1 MPYNGWMPPRP
12 TIEKPGLPRE
22 LRLIGLVI
30 LLIFAVVS
38 AWQGMSPD
46 TPDARV
52 EPTPST
58 APRATEAE
66 AEPEAAATPQSET
79 PADDLVVP
87 GMSIYDQDGDL
98 VYQGDI
104 NLAPTFDRIDRG
116 ESDPH
121 DNDGAVFQNRE
132 GLLPEKERGYY
143 REYVV
148 RTPGLDSVGP
158 QRLVLGAEGEAYYT
172 PDHYASFI
180 RIR

>member
-1 MPYNGWMPPRP
+1 MPPRP